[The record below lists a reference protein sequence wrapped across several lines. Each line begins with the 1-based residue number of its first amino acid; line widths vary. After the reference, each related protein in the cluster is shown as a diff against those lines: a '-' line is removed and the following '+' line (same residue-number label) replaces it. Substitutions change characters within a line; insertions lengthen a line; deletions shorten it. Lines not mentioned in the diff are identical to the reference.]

1 MENGAQADWTL
12 LRSGGERI
20 DRQSFFNFMKL
31 WYEPKS
37 SLANYGNETGPSR
50 HLSKAEKQ
58 KIWSLYEQ
66 DSDKQ
71 IAKALGI
78 TQAQLVAIKYQPE
91 SLMYAT
97 EKSTEHLPGTTYDVN
112 EHVKDYCLLAN
123 YVEHWSNSQKE
134 IDYSKILNSM
144 TFVGGSR
151 LSLLTIIILSHL
163 LLTDA
168 IPRHKPHQT
177 WEKLFR

>member
-20 DRQSFFNFMKL
+20 DRQLESFFNFMKL

-112 EHVKDYCLLAN
+112 EHVKDYCLLPVAN

-134 IDYSKILNSM
+134 IDYSEILNSM

-151 LSLLTIIILSHL
+151 LSLLTIIILSH
-163 LLTDA
+163 
-168 IPRHKPHQT
+168 
-177 WEKLFR
+177 FY

>member
-144 TFVGGSR
+144 TFVGGSH
-151 LSLLTIIILSHL
+151 LSLLTIIILSH
-163 LLTDA
+163 
-168 IPRHKPHQT
+168 
-177 WEKLFR
+177 FY

>member
-50 HLSKAEKQ
+50 HAQ
-58 KIWSLYEQ
+58 KITQ
-66 DSDKQ
+66 QDKQ

-151 LSLLTIIILSHL
+151 LSVLTIIILSH
-163 LLTDA
+163 
-168 IPRHKPHQT
+168 
-177 WEKLFR
+177 FY